1 MRRQSGSRFRQ
12 IIDFSYAY
20 GRHRKAALRARFVIR
35 IAPGPHRICR
45 RRRGLIGLSQE
56 RCRAFPA
63 GIRISCA
70 AFRRAPGSR
79 HGLEFFTLPR
89 PRARGTRPPHQFRG
103 WNDRSRSRH
112 AEARRTRKPRPS
124 RNRAFALYQERT
136 CLFQRHR
143 LAARSSAVQ
152 SRSRRPPGRSRKTFG
167 PLPGR
172 VADRQLPARASHR
185 LLCRAGF
192 GCRRRSARKS
202 QSVTLCSTFPFLNPC
217 RIGVPASSSAFPP
230 PPEIAAALPPFSK
243 LAAAPVSAALCARQ
257 SPQTSQTPSWCACVR
272 RSSRFPNTPPPP
284 PPWTYERLG
293 SRANAASRFR
303 QDLRD
308 FENQCSPP
316 TQSPHN
322 CLNAGAPPWPPPC
335 PPDASLARR
344 AVFPAGSSAPAERFL
359 SSTTATRSPAFPPA
373 WIPRPPALL
382 TFASFLSPF
391 LAHDD
396 FPDFP
401 PRAPSLLCSS
411 LCALC
416 ALCAPRPLC

>member
-1 MRRQSGSRFRQ
+1 MRRQSGIRFRQ

-20 GRHRKAALRARFVIR
+20 GRNGKAARPARFVVR

-45 RRRGLIGLSQE
+45 RCRGLIGLSQE
-56 RCRAFPA
+56 RCRTLPARIRFP
-63 GIRISCA
+63 CA
-70 AFRRAPGSR
+70 AFRRASGSR
-79 HGLEFFTLPR
+79 HSLEFIAFSR
-89 PRARGTRPPHQFRG
+89 PRARGTRPPHQFLGRY
-103 WNDRSRSRH
+103 NRSRSRN
-112 AEARRTRKPRPS
+112 AEARRTRKSHSP
-124 RNRAFALYQERT
+124 RNRAPALHQERARFLA
-136 CLFQRHR
+136 CHN
-143 LAARSSAVQ
+143 LAARSAAVQ
-152 SRSRRPPGRSRKTFG
+152 SRSRRPAGRSRKTFG

-172 VADRQLPARASHR
+172 LADRQLPARPGHR

-217 RIGVPASSSAFPP
+217 RIGAPASSSAFPP
-230 PPEIAAALPPFSK
+230 PPEIAAALPPFSR

-335 PPDASLARR
+335 PPGASLARR

-359 SSTTATRSPAFPPA
+359 SSLIATRSPASPPV
-373 WIPRPPALL
+373 WIPRLPALL
-382 TFASFLSPF
+382 SFASFLSPF
-391 LAHDD
+391 LSHDD

-416 ALCAPRPLC
+416 APRPLC